1 MFHYRSSEYRRL
13 FDRLTDE
20 AMDIAWGEHRIVLLF
35 ARHVYKFPLTLKGFE
50 ANRREARWSEEQG
63 KTGLE
68 PPIAD
73 CHIDRLDGLEVLWME
88 YVEPMT
94 EMVRLPDWATDVDDI
109 QVGYDIDDRLV
120 AYDL

>member
-13 FDRLTDE
+13 FDGLTDE

-35 ARHVYKFPLTLKGFE
+35 ARHVYKFPLTEKGFE

-63 KTGLE
+63 KTGQV

-73 CHIDRLDGLEVLWME
+73 CRIEVIDGLEVLWME
-88 YVEPMT
+88 YVEPLDG
-94 EMVRLPDWATDVDDI
+94 MVRLPEWATDVDDI
-109 QVGYDIDDRLV
+109 QVGYDAENRLV